1 MSKRRKNNKIKTEP
15 DNMDFLIPLSGIR
28 LQFPSALMRIDAA
41 LNFSRHLTPSLERS
55 PGFFSFFDMDG
66 KSAPYLLWRRS
77 ESHAIIPK
85 SYSLNDGTWS
95 PDPLPNIKSAD
106 DGPPPVTGAGY
117 DAPRIHPI
125 NSPEK
130 NQSEKQLKD
139 WINVASK
146 RAPLGVSLIIAQDD
160 YVGDIT
166 SLISKVLEP
175 SGDVFIPES
184 IYNQHKNF
192 FNKNFSR
199 IYFSDGYV
207 ILFNFKNGK
216 KEAEIIDLELP
227 HAHRE
232 EARFSDPLL
241 AWILVNA

>member
-1 MSKRRKNNKIKTEP
+1 MSKKRIKTEP

-28 LQFPSALMRIDAA
+28 LQFPSLLMRLDAA

-106 DGPPPVTGAGY
+106 HGPPPVTGAGY

-125 NSPEK
+125 NSLEE
-130 NQSEKQLKD
+130 NNSEKQLKD
-139 WINVASK
+139 WIFVASK
-146 RAPLGVSLIIAQDD
+146 RAPLGVSLLIGQDD
-160 YVGDIT
+160 YTGDIT
-166 SLISKVLEP
+166 ELIKNVLEQN
-175 SGDVFIPES
+175 GDVFVQEK
-184 IYNQHKNF
+184 IYKKYKSF
-192 FNKNFSR
+192 FSKNFSR
-199 IYFSDGYV
+199 IYFSEGYIV
-207 ILFNFKNGK
+207 AFSYQSNKN
-216 KEAEIIDLELP
+216 EAENIDLELP
-227 HAHRE
+227 PAHRE